1 MESIITYSQRWL
13 SDPTVVKF
21 ITAIVGIFIINLV
34 VHFSRRSLSQFIP
47 DADIRYRFRKVL
59 TFLRYLVIAL
69 FLTIVFNDR
78 LGQLTVVFGVVGAG
92 VAFALQEVI
101 ASFAGWIA
109 ISSGQFYKPGDRV
122 QLGGIIGDV
131 IDISILRTTVMEIGA
146 WVKADQY
153 NGRIVRI
160 ANSFVFKEP
169 VFNYSADFAFV
180 WDEITIPVKYGS
192 DHRLARQILQQ
203 VADEVVGEYVP
214 QAKSEWK
221 HLVRKYLIEDARI
234 EPLVTL
240 VINDN
245 WIEFT
250 LRYVVDYKARR
261 IKKDQLFTRTLDEF
275 LATDGRVAFAST
287 TVQLVETPVFDVRI
301 TNLDNGLKEAKT

>member
-1 MESIITYSQRWL
+1 MENVITLLQHWF

-34 VHFSRRSLSQFIP
+34 VHFFHRSISQFIP
-47 DADIRYRFRKVL
+47 DSDIRYRFRKL
-59 TFLRYLVIAL
+59 ITFVSYLVIAL

-122 QLGGIIGDV
+122 QLGGIMGDV

-203 VADEVVGEYVP
+203 V
-214 QAKSEWK
+214 W
-221 HLVRKYLIEDARI
+221 
-234 EPLVTL
+234 
-240 VINDN
+240 
-245 WIEFT
+245 F
-250 LRYVVDYKARR
+250 
-261 IKKDQLFTRTLDEF
+261 
-275 LATDGRVAFAST
+275 
-287 TVQLVETPVFDVRI
+287 
-301 TNLDNGLKEAKT
+301 